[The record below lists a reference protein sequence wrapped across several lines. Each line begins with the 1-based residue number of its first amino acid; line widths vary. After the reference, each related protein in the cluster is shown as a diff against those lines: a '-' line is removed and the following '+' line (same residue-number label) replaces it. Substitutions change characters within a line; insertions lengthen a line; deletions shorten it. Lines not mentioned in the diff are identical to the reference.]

1 MKFELYNTFI
11 WSYYIGWNLKN
22 IILLSDLHVQNF
34 QIIPKLGSTRIMKCT
49 FLKIWLSDLPE
60 TRKIRIYFRNEKQIT
75 LTAHQHLSWSEL
87 TASAPLHIN
96 DR

>member
-1 MKFELYNTFI
+1 MFRMFYLFKSSKEMK
-11 WSYYIGWNLKN
+11 
-22 IILLSDLHVQNF
+22 
-34 QIIPKLGSTRIMKCT
+34 IMKYT

-87 TASAPLHIN
+87 IASAPLHIN